1 MWLVNYAL
9 RKPFS
14 MGALAI
20 LVLIFGLSTL
30 RQLPVDILPEVQT
43 PVINVVWTYQG
54 LTASEMASKITSFSE
69 LATLN
74 NVDNIKEIS
83 SQTTNGVGLVRVEFQ
98 PNVEIDVA
106 LSQVASV
113 SQTILRRMPPG
124 TSPPIVVRNNLS
136 SRPIM
141 SMVVSS
147 DTLSQSQLADYARL
161 QLRGQIQSV
170 GGMRLTLPYGGAIR
184 QIMIDLKPDALPA
197 FGLSAAD
204 VAQAV
209 SEQNQTLPSGS
220 VREGERDM
228 QISVD
233 AAPESVE
240 VFENLPI
247 SAKDGRVVKLRDVAD
262 VRDGGA
268 LQTNLTRVD
277 GSSAVLVSMIKI
289 GNSSTTDIIKEVKK
303 RLPDI
308 QASAPAGAVVTPIF
322 DQSVFVQ
329 SAVDLIIKEILIV
342 GCLVGLVVFLFLGSL
357 KSSLIVLVSIPLSL
371 LVAVVVI
378 GLTGHTL
385 NLMSLAGMALAVGI
399 LVDNAMVEIENINRN
414 IALGLSAP
422 QAALAGAR
430 QVAFPEFVSTLS
442 TCIVFTPI
450 FLLDGIAGYVFEP
463 LAITVIA
470 ALAASYLFSRTVVP
484 TLAAL
489 YLKSGER
496 HYPGFARLEAAI
508 DGFGAWVANALPALR
523 RKWPVVL
530 LLVFL
535 TVGGAAALLVN
546 SQQQFFPRTDAGLLK
561 LYVRAPAGT
570 RVEET
575 ANQFAQV
582 QALIREVVPRDE
594 LRQVV
599 ELIGQP
605 DPVNLA
611 WVDSITV
618 GGFDGEML
626 IELNPKT
633 ASTFDY
639 QDRLREALRARFPD
653 FQFLFLPA
661 DITNQTLSGLTPT
674 STEIRVIG
682 RDVAGNTAIAN
693 DILKSLNSNQNVT
706 DQMLRQVRNLPE
718 YVVSIDRDRAL
729 QLGVTANDAMQTL
742 LGVLGT
748 GGTVSPSYWSDPRAG
763 ISYVVQV
770 KAPLQQLEKVDD
782 LLRLPVS
789 TASGSTVQLG
799 SIATIT
805 PRVVPATISRSTLA
819 PVNSILANAPG
830 ADLKGLAEA
839 SRQAVDE
846 VKNRLKPGNRIE
858 VNGQA
863 TAMTQAFRDL
873 GLGLLSALAL
883 IVLVMVFN
891 FQSWVL
897 PFVALSSL
905 PVALSGA
912 VAALY
917 VTGTPISVPA
927 LMGLI
932 MTMGITTANSV
943 LLTSFARD
951 AWLAGASAWDAAC
964 DTVRRRIRPILMT
977 ALTMVV
983 GLLPMAMALGQGAEQ
998 NAPLARAVIGGLMT
1012 GCVATL
1018 IVVPLVFAFALK
1030 GKIPGKPLVEETT

>member
-1 MWLVNYAL
+1 MWLVKYAL
-9 RKPFS
+9 RRPYS

-20 LVLIFGLSTL
+20 LVFILGLSSL
-30 RQLPVDILPEVQT
+30 RQLPVDILPEVKT
-43 PVINVVWTYQG
+43 PVVNVVWTYQG
-54 LTASEMASKITSFSE
+54 LNAREMASKITSFAE
-69 LATLN
+69 LALLN
-74 NVDNIKEIS
+74 NVDNVKEIS
-83 SQTTNGVGLVRVEFQ
+83 SETFNGVGLVRVVFQ
-98 PNVEIDVA
+98 NNVEIDVA
-106 LSQVASV
+106 LSQVGAI
-113 SQTILRRMPPG
+113 SQTILRRMPAG
-124 TSPPIVVRNNLS
+124 TSPPIVVRNSLS
-136 SRPIM
+136 SRPIL

-161 QLRGQIQSV
+161 QLRGQIQSI
-170 GGMRLTLPYGGAIR
+170 GGMRLTLPYGGATR

-209 SEQNQTLPSGS
+209 NQQNQTLPSGN
-220 VREGERDM
+220 VREGMRDM

-233 AAPESVE
+233 ASPESAE
-240 VFENLPI
+240 VFANLPI
-247 SAKDGRVVKLRDVAD
+247 SARDGRIVKLRDVAD

-268 LQTNLTRVD
+268 IQTNLTRVD

-289 GNSSTTDIIKEVKK
+289 GDASTTEIIKQVKE
-303 RLPDI
+303 RLPEI
-308 QASAPAGAVVTPIF
+308 QAAAPAGATVTPIF

-329 SAVDLIIKEILIV
+329 SAVDIIAKEILIV
-342 GCLVGLVVFLFLGSL
+342 GFLVGLVVFIFLGSL

-371 LVAVVVI
+371 LVAVIAVK
-378 GLTGHTL
+378 LTGHTL
-385 NLMSLAGMALAVGI
+385 NLMSLAGLALAVGI

-414 IALGLSAP
+414 IGLGLSAP

-450 FLLDGIAGYVFEP
+450 FLLEGIAGYVFEP
-463 LAITVIA
+463 LAVTVIA
-470 ALAASYLFSRTVVP
+470 ALAASYFFSRTVVP

-489 YLKSGER
+489 NLGRNDK
-496 HYPGFARLEAAI
+496 HYKGFDRLEASI
-508 DGFGAWVANALPALR
+508 DRLGNGIASRLPALR
-523 RKWPVVL
+523 AKGPLVALVVVL
-530 LLVFL
+530 IV
-535 TVGGAAALLVN
+535 AAAGTLLAV
-546 SQQQFFPRTDAGLLK
+546 SPQQYFPRTDAGLLK
-561 LYVRAPAGT
+561 LYVRGPAGT

-575 ANQFAQV
+575 ANKFAEV
-582 QALIREVVPRDE
+582 QATIRELIPADE
-594 LRQVV
+594 VNKIV

-605 DPVNLA
+605 DPVNMS
-611 WVDSITV
+611 WVDTMTI

-639 QDRLREALRARFPD
+639 QTLLREELGKRYPD
-653 FQFLFLPA
+653 FKFLFLPA

-674 STEIRVIG
+674 SAEIRVIG
-682 RDVAGNTAIAN
+682 RDVPGNLGIAQELLKKLN
-693 DILKSLNSNQNVT
+693 GSEDISDL
-706 DQMLRQVRNLPE
+706 MLRQVGNLPE

-729 QLGVTANDAMQTL
+729 ALGITSADALQTL

-748 GGTVSPSYWSDPRAG
+748 GGTVAPSYWSDPRAG

-770 KAPLQQLEKVDD
+770 QAPLQRIGSAED
-782 LLRLPVS
+782 LLRLPITTPTGES
-789 TASGSTVQLG
+789 IQLG
-799 SIATIT
+799 AIASIT
-805 PRVVPATISRSTLA
+805 PRTVPATVVRSTLQ
-819 PVNSILANAPG
+819 PVISVLANAPG
-830 ADLKGLAEA
+830 ANLRVLAEQ
-839 SRQAVDE
+839 SQSAVDE
-846 VKNRLKPGNRIE
+846 LQGRLKPGNRIE
-858 VNGQA
+858 INGQA
-863 TAMTQAFRDL
+863 TAMTEAFREL
-873 GLGLLSALAL
+873 AIGLLGALAL

-905 PVALSGA
+905 PIALSGA
-912 VAALY
+912 ITALY

-951 AWLAGASAWDAAC
+951 AWQEGLSAWDAALQ
-964 DTVRRRIRPILMT
+964 TVRQRIRPILMT
-977 ALTMVV
+977 ALTMIV
-983 GLLPMAMALGQGAEQ
+983 GLIPMATALGQGAEQ

-1012 GCVATL
+1012 GSVATL
-1018 IVVPLVFAFALK
+1018 IVVPLIFAFAMK
-1030 GKIPGKPLVEETT
+1030 NAVPGKPLVEE

>member
-1 MWLVNYAL
+1 MWLVKYAL
-9 RKPFS
+9 RRPYS

-30 RQLPVDILPEVQT
+30 RQLPVDILPEVKT
-43 PVINVVWTYQG
+43 PVINAVWTYQG
-54 LTASEMASKITSFSE
+54 LSAREMASKITSFSE
-69 LATLN
+69 LALLN
-74 NVDNIKEIS
+74 NVDNVKEIS
-83 SQTTNGVGLVRVEFQ
+83 SQTTNGVGLVRIEFQ

-161 QLRGQIQSV
+161 QLRGQIQSI

-204 VAQAV
+204 VARAV
-209 SEQNQTLPSGS
+209 QQQNQTLPSGS
-220 VREGERDM
+220 IREGERDM
-228 QISVD
+228 QITVD

-247 SAKDGRVVKLRDVAD
+247 SARDGRVVKLRDVAD

-289 GNSSTTDIIKEVKK
+289 GDSSTTEIIREVKR

-308 QASAPAGAVVTPIF
+308 QASAPPGAVVTPIF

-329 SAVDLIIKEILIV
+329 SAVDLIAKEILIV
-342 GCLVGLVVFLFLGSL
+342 GALVGLVVFLFLGSL

-371 LVAVVVI
+371 LVAVVAI

-385 NLMSLAGMALAVGI
+385 NLMSLAGLALAVGI

-414 IALGLSAP
+414 IGLGLSAP

-450 FLLDGIAGYVFEP
+450 FLLEGIAGYVFEP

-470 ALAASYLFSRTVVP
+470 ALAASYFFSRTVVP

-489 YLKSGER
+489 NLKAHDQ
-496 HYPGFARLEAAI
+496 HYRGFDRLEAGL
-508 DGFGAWVANALPALR
+508 DRLGNGLANALPGLQ
-523 RKWPVVL
+523 RKWPWVLGAVVL
-530 LLVFL
+530 LVA
-535 TVGGAAALLVN
+535 GAGALLAN

-575 ANQFAQV
+575 ANKFAQV
-582 QALIREVVPRDE
+582 QQTIRNTVPANE
-594 LRQVV
+594 LKQVV

-605 DPVNLA
+605 DPVNMA
-611 WVDSITV
+611 WVDTIAV

-639 QDRLREALRARFPD
+639 QARLREALAQAHPG

-674 STEIRVIG
+674 SAEIRVIG
-682 RDVAGNTAIAN
+682 RDVAGNMAIAK
-693 DILKSLNSNQNVT
+693 DIQQRLQANPDVT
-706 DQMLRQVRNLPE
+706 DLMARQVSNLPE
-718 YVVSIDRDRAL
+718 YVFSIDRDRAL
-729 QLGVTANDAMQTL
+729 QLGVTANDALQTL

-770 KAPLQQLEKVDD
+770 QAPLQQVNSVED
-782 LLRLPVS
+782 LLRVPVS
-789 TASGSTVQLG
+789 TAQGGTIQLG
-799 SIATIT
+799 AVATIT
-805 PRVVPATISRSTLA
+805 PRTVPATINRSTLA

-830 ADLKGLAEA
+830 ADLKGLSQAAREAVAE
-839 SRQAVDE
+839 VE
-846 VKNRLKPGNRIE
+846 PRLKPGNRIDIK
-858 VNGQA
+858 GQA
-863 TAMTQAFRDL
+863 TAMTDAFAEL
-873 GLGLLSALAL
+873 ATGLLGALAL

-912 VAALY
+912 VAALFI
-917 VTGTPISVPA
+917 TGTPISVPA

-951 AWLAGASAWDAAC
+951 AWLAGASAWDAAVQ
-964 DTVRRRIRPILMT
+964 TVRQRIRPILMT

-983 GLLPMAMALGQGAEQ
+983 GLIPMATALGQGAEQ
-998 NAPLARAVIGGLMT
+998 NAPLARAVIGGLLT
-1012 GCVATL
+1012 GSVATL
-1018 IVVPLVFAFALK
+1018 LVVPLVFAFALRRAV
-1030 GKIPGKPLVEETT
+1030 PGKPLVEDEA